1 MRYAQIRSMDISNG
15 EGIGIALFTNGCRF
29 YCKNCFN
36 SELWDING
44 GKEWDE
50 ETENNFLSLANH
62 DFINRISILGG
73 EPFID
78 ENIIDLEKLVKKIKE
93 KYKDKTLWIYSG
105 YLYEELL
112 KKASNILKYVDV
124 LVDGKYV
131 DELRDYKLKFRGSSN
146 QRVIDV
152 QKSLQEN
159 MIKLYLE

>member
-15 EGIGIALFTNGCRF
+15 EGLGIALFTNGCRF

-36 SELWDING
+36 SELWDVNG

-50 ETENNFLSLANH
+50 NIENEFLSLANR
-62 DFINRISILGG
+62 DYVTRISILGG

-78 ENIIDLEKLVKKIKE
+78 ENLEQLENLVKRLKENYPNKKI
-93 KYKDKTLWIYSG
+93 WIYSG

-112 KKASNILKYVDV
+112 DRAKNILKYCDI

-131 DELRDYKLKFRGSSN
+131 DELRDYKLRFRGSSN
-146 QRVIDV
+146 QRIIDIV
-152 QKSLQEN
+152 KSLKTKKIVLHEV
-159 MIKLYLE
+159 